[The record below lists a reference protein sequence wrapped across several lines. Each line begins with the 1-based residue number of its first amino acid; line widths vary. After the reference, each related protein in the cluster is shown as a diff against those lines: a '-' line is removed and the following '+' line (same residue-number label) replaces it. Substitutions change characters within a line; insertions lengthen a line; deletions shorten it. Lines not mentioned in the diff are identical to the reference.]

1 MYDYDRRATPKPIK
15 VFEHEGVR
23 ASIFESNKGG
33 YNVMCHD
40 IDSGENIGG
49 RIGIKDLHEA
59 EIVAKKS
66 IGLLPPGGKHYLHL
80 G

>member
-66 IGLLPPGGKHYLHL
+66 IGLLPPGGKQYLRL

>member
-1 MYDYDRRATPKPIK
+1 MYDYDRRATPKPVK

-23 ASIFESNKGG
+23 ASIFNSDKGG

-49 RIGIKDLHEA
+49 RIGVKDLKEA
-59 EIVAKKS
+59 EVVAKRY
-66 IGLLPPGGKHYLHL
+66 IGLLPPIGKTHL
-80 G
+80 NLG